1 MDMEP
6 RISVIT
12 LGVQDLERA
21 LDFYLAGLGLPLEG
35 ERDEVDGIAFFR
47 LNPHLRLALYPWE
60 ALAEDAQAEADG
72 QGFRGI
78 TIAHNVRE
86 RDQVDAVMQTAVDA
100 GARLVKEPQ
109 EVFWG
114 GYSGYF
120 ADPDGHLWEVAFNPY
135 DDIVAEETS

>member
-1 MDMEP
+1 MEP
-6 RISVIT
+6 KISVIT
-12 LGVQDLERA
+12 LGVRDLDRA
-21 LDFYLAGLGLPLEG
+21 LSFYLDGLDLPLEG
-35 ERDEVDGIAFFR
+35 ERDEVDGIAFFK
-47 LNPHLRLALYPWE
+47 LNPYLRLALYPWE
-60 ALAEDAQAEADG
+60 ALAEDAQMEPEG
-72 QGFRGI
+72 EGFRGI

-86 RDQVDAVMQTAVDA
+86 RDEVDEVIQTAVDA

-135 DDIVAEETS
+135 DDIVDEES